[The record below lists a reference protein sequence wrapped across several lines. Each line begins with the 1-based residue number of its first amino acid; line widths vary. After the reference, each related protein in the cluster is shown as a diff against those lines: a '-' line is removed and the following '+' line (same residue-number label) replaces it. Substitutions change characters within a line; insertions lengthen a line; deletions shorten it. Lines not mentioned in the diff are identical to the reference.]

1 MAVTSSTSYGSLSAE
16 TTSTVEDFIAMRSSD
31 ELTYY
36 NYSILEYSKG
46 YDMFITNLLYDYDDE
61 FNDSVVTLQLTD
73 KEKSKYRY
81 KPYLL
86 AYDIYGSAELDFVIM
101 MLNGIID
108 PKEFDFNKIKIIKYG
123 ELSTLLTRITSVNEK
138 FLNVMKSRLKTDFKE
153 NDGNEIWT
161 E

>member
-1 MAVTSSTSYGSLSAE
+1 MASSDINITAA
-16 TTSTVEDFIAMRSSD
+16 TTSTVEDFIAMKSSD

-36 NYSILEYSKG
+36 NYSILEYSNG
-46 YDMFITNLLYDYDDE
+46 YDMFITNLLYDYDEE
-61 FNDSVVTLQLTD
+61 FSEKVKVLQLTD
-73 KEKSKYRY
+73 RERSKYRY

-108 PKEFDFNKIKIIKYG
+108 PKEFDFSRVKVIKYAD
-123 ELSTLLTRITSVNEK
+123 LNDLLTRITSVNEK
-138 FLNVMKSRLKTDFKE
+138 YLNTMKSKLKTDFKE
-153 NDGNEIWT
+153 NDGNDIWT

>member
-1 MAVTSSTSYGSLSAE
+1 MATTSSATYGTLTAE
-16 TTSTVEDFIAMRSSD
+16 TTCTVEDFIAMRSSD

-36 NYSILEYSKG
+36 NYSILEYSNG

-61 FNDSVVTLQLTD
+61 FNDVTITLELTN

-108 PKEFDFNKIKIIKYG
+108 PKEFDFNKVKVIRSG
-123 ELSTLLTRITSVNEK
+123 ELNTLLTRITSVNEK
-138 FLNVMKSRLKTDFKE
+138 FLNVMQSNLKTDFKE